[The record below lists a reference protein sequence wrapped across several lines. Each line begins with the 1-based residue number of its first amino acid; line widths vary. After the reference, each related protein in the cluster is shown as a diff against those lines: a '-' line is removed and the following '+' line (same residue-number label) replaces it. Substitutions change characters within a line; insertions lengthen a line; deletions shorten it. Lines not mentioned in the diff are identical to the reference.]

1 MAAYV
6 IFCLQDVADQAELQ
20 RYRME
25 GRGTLA
31 AHGARFIAGSAIAE
45 TLEGPALE
53 GAVVLEF
60 DNVEAARAWYH
71 SPEYQAVIGIRL
83 AATKGLA
90 FIVDGR

>member
-6 IFCLQDVADQAELQ
+6 IFCLLDVADQVELQ

-31 AHGARFIAGSAIAE
+31 AHGARFLAGAAIAA
-45 TLEGPALE
+45 TLEGPPLE

-60 DNVEAARAWYH
+60 DTVAAARGWYD

-90 FIVDGR
+90 FIVEGR